1 MTGGQGGRRLQAS
14 AAGHGL
20 GGAGEEAQEGLGVS
34 STESR
39 SQPILFKDPFTLLK
53 IIENLKGKRQ
63 PISINVDLIKHKAC
77 DVLKTCMPLVVRA
90 MMSPHLRWPLDDS

>member
-1 MTGGQGGRRLQAS
+1 MGWVGPERRRKKD
-14 AAGHGL
+14 L
-20 GGAGEEAQEGLGVS
+20 GCRAQS
-34 STESR
+34 SR